1 MNQFKRQ
8 YLIKSGGKT
17 IIDGTKADAP
27 QVTFTVEN
35 VFGGGVSYAEISIY
49 GLSRD
54 NRELLSSR
62 ESREAAGYRDLEL
75 FAGYEGSLSVIF
87 KGVIRNAFKNSP
99 DGINQVVTMFCR
111 SSGIEFE
118 NNRISKTFGES
129 TPAIDVIKDV
139 ASGFDFP
146 VSIYGDFSGEPVYI
160 SGLSISSDVKSAL
173 NELAVDHGFTWQIE
187 NQKTIIVKDGEVRSE
202 SAQTYD
208 PNNLLIGGT
217 EVTDVGAN
225 IVVKLNPSLTPY
237 TYINIKSLSPR
248 ANYSGVYE
256 REVNVKQGRYK
267 ILQTTH
273 TGDFEGD
280 TWESRAQCLR

>member
-8 YLIKSGGKT
+8 YLIKSNGKT
-17 IIDGTKADAP
+17 IIDGTKVDAP
-27 QVTFTVEN
+27 QIAFTVEN
-35 VFGGGVSYAEISIY
+35 VFGGGVTYAEIGIY
-49 GLSRD
+49 NLNRD
-54 NRELLSSR
+54 NRDLLTSR
-62 ESREAAGYRDLEL
+62 ESREKAGYRDIEL
-75 FAGYEGSLSVIF
+75 WAGYEGNLSVIF
-87 KGVIRNAFKNSP
+87 KGIIRNAFKNSP

-111 SSGIEFE
+111 SSGFE
-118 NNRISKTFGES
+118 YENAKVSKSFGKQ
-129 TPAIDVIKDV
+129 TPAIDVIRYV
-139 ASGFDFP
+139 AQQFGFP
-146 VSIYGDFSGEPVYI
+146 VSVYGDFSTEPTYMMGLAI
-160 SGLSISSDVKSAL
+160 STDAKSSM
-173 NELAVDHGFTWQIE
+173 NELAQTHNFAWQIE
-187 NQKTIIVKDGEVRSE
+187 NKKVVIIKKDAVKSDVME
-202 SAQTYD
+202 TYD

-237 TYINIKSLSPR
+237 TYINIKSISPR

-280 TWESRAQCLR
+280 TWETRVQCLR